1 MITGTGIDA
10 TEIERIE
17 EAIDRYGPRFL
28 NRVYLPS
35 EQAYCRRKRRA
46 AESFAARF
54 AAKEAVA
61 KALGTGFAAG
71 VSLQSMSIL
80 ADAKGKP
87 VVDFAPGRLA
97 ERLREAGIA
106 GVELSLTDELD
117 WALAFAVAWGAGTSG
132 PAPAGSSPP
141 GRWPGLV

>member
-1 MITGTGIDA
+1 MIYGVGTDLVSIARMEALWKRHGARAVRRILTLA
-10 TEIERIE
+10 ERQE
-17 EAIDRYGPRFL
+17 LARRREPARYL
-28 NRVYLPS
+28 AL
-35 EQAYCRRKRRA
+35 
-46 AESFAARF
+46 RF